1 MPPSLRCPLGI
12 ETFEDRF
19 LPSTSYLL
27 TSFAP
32 VAPDPSSQAGQYVR
46 SAAPVDEGHA
56 TPSSASPISFG
67 LTQLVPGERPV
78 SLDRSSYPAGF
89 GAAFDPGTLGSR
101 LNDTSLAFVPPL
113 PDPGEVPP
121 PRGVAYPDSTFADSS
136 GFDFTMFD
144 SAARA
149 SAFARMSLPTATGQP
164 IFLPANFAE
173 SVEAR
178 PAAGTDPLGRVV
190 TPPIS
195 GATLVVGSRPGDVAV
210 APGLSL
216 SSPEG
221 DTLSPESVP
230 PRLTESDNLPNPD
243 VVLPQPPTPQVVAT
257 LAAITGWIGPTL
269 PGGVLVAGV
278 FGLDSAPLEHGAG
291 QLLDHLADLAM
302 DWPEGSEGSRVGT
315 WLATAAALTIGAGYT
330 VWATRAYRVSGR
342 RQAVSGSVA
351 RWREVEDDSRTR

>member
-1 MPPSLRCPLGI
+1 
-12 ETFEDRF
+12 
-19 LPSTSYLL
+19 
-27 TSFAP
+27 
-32 VAPDPSSQAGQYVR
+32 
-46 SAAPVDEGHA
+46 
-56 TPSSASPISFG
+56 
-67 LTQLVPGERPV
+67 
-78 SLDRSSYPAGF
+78 
-89 GAAFDPGTLGSR
+89 
-101 LNDTSLAFVPPL
+101 
-113 PDPGEVPP
+113 
-121 PRGVAYPDSTFADSS
+121 VAYPDSTFADNS

-149 SAFARMSLPTATGQP
+149 SAIERLSLPTATGQS

-178 PAAGTDPLGRVV
+178 PAAGIDPLGRVV
-190 TPPIS
+190 TPPIT
-195 GATLVVGSRPGDVAV
+195 GATLVVGSRLGDVAV

-216 SSPEG
+216 STPEG

-230 PRLTESDNLPNPD
+230 PRLAESENLPNPD
-243 VVLPQPPTPQVVAT
+243 VVLPQPPTPKVVAT

-291 QLLDHLADLAM
+291 QLLDHLTDLAM

-342 RQAVSGSVA
+342 RQAMSGSVA